1 MSTHTDP
8 DLRPMPEQITY
19 ANILFYGAWL
29 GIFLM
34 LITYGLYVLGV
45 MTPHVDV
52 HVVAQNW
59 HLGVQDYL
67 HVTDSPHGWGWV
79 ALMGYGDFINFAG
92 MALLA
97 VLTIICYLVLLPGY
111 LRRKDTAY
119 AVICILEVLVLSL
132 AATGLLGG
140 GGH

>member
-1 MSTHTDP
+1 MSMHTDP

-29 GIFLM
+29 GIFL
-34 LITYGLYVLGV
+34 LFATYGLYVLGV
-45 MTPHVDV
+45 VEPLVDV
-52 HVVAQNW
+52 ELVSRSW
-59 HLGVQDYL
+59 HLGVREYL
-67 HVTDSPHGWGWV
+67 QVTGSPHGWGWV
-79 ALMGYGDFINFAG
+79 ALLGTGDFMNFAG

-111 LRRKDTAY
+111 LRRKDKAY